1 MDRGRETGNLVFMK
15 DAVQN
20 RSDWAEEGRLWKVYE
35 KEKKIVVLPV
45 LFSKIG
51 MYKYGNGIR
60 NRCIRRLLYYHIYIC
75 IYVHMHRN
83 TQKLATDHPINI

>member
-35 KEKKIVVLPV
+35 KEKK
-45 LFSKIG
+45 
-51 MYKYGNGIR
+51 NCGIASPFFKDW
-60 NRCIRRLLYYHIYIC
+60 
-75 IYVHMHRN
+75 YV
-83 TQKLATDHPINI
+83 